1 MELAIKSKASPE
13 FHVLE
18 GFLDSLM
25 KDLSLIVYFYE
36 QRQWNHLQIPRSSF
50 ISPPI
55 CTVNP
60 QLFI

>member
-1 MELAIKSKASPE
+1 MELAIKSKAGPE

-50 ISPPI
+50 IPPPI